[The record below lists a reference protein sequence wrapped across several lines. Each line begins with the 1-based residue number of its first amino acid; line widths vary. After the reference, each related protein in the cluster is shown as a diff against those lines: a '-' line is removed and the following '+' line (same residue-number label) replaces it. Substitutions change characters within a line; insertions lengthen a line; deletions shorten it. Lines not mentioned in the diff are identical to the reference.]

1 MIIRYIFKNGTEYLH
16 AWQNCIDRM
25 IGNKELDREIHSKE
39 NGVDYD
45 FAVSLYSS
53 LVAQKD
59 LFGSPAPEVII
70 DAAMRCGFMMGRAY
84 DVTTRKISQSQPRR
98 ADRVGQ
104 AAKRHPKP
112 TAQKD
117 GTDNEK

>member
-84 DVTTRKISQSQPRR
+84 DVTIPE
-98 ADRVGQ
+98 DI
-104 AAKRHPKP
+104 PKP
-112 TAQKD
+112 TPPRRSRRPSRKTAP
-117 GTDNEK
+117 T

>member
-45 FAVSLYSS
+45 FCCLALFVAGGTKG
-53 LVAQKD
+53 LVW
-59 LFGSPAPEVII
+59 LS
-70 DAAMRCGFMMGRAY
+70 C
-84 DVTTRKISQSQPRR
+84 S
-98 ADRVGQ
+98 
-104 AAKRHPKP
+104 
-112 TAQKD
+112 
-117 GTDNEK
+117 

>member
-70 DAAMRCGFMMGRAY
+70 DAAMRCGFMIGRAY
-84 DVTTRKISQSQPRR
+84 DVTIPEDIPKPTPPRR
-98 ADRVGQ
+98 SRRPSRKTA
-104 AAKRHPKP
+104 PKP

>member
-1 MIIRYIFKNGTEYLH
+1 MIVRYIFKNSVEYFH
-16 AWQNCIDRM
+16 AWQNCITRM
-25 IGNKELDREIHSKE
+25 MGNKELDREIHSEE

-84 DVTTRKISQSQPRR
+84 DVTVPENT
-98 ADRVGQ
+98 
-104 AAKRHPKP
+104 PKP
-112 TAQKD
+112 TPPRRSRRTSHKTTPKPTTPKD
-117 GTDNEK
+117 GKDNEK

>member
-84 DVTTRKISQSQPRR
+84 DVTIPEDIPSAKPQNGTEANSPKGR
-98 ADRVGQ
+98 DRQ
-104 AAKRHPKP
+104 
-112 TAQKD
+112 
-117 GTDNEK
+117 